1 MDDKFSPI
9 RELTRREMNVERN
22 RGGSKPAPFPRLIVS
37 CNGLYCSPEKE
48 TEGGRSGGWR
58 QSATGNLK
66 SCANTRVTGE
76 GMVEREDAGGRRE
89 APPPELESC
98 RGWKKVVRSRNY
110 VVASNPHPNDSWMIK
125 GGRCARYRFISI
137 VGRISFLAK
146 FLIRFVPPSTD
157 GNSSSDTSS
166 KWIQIVSDGFV
177 ANRGGGLF
185 TE

>member
-1 MDDKFSPI
+1 MKAIRDRKFKKL
-9 RELTRREMNVERN
+9 RKYA
-22 RGGSKPAPFPRLIVS
+22 GHG
-37 CNGLYCSPEKE
+37 
-48 TEGGRSGGWR
+48 
-58 QSATGNLK
+58 
-66 SCANTRVTGE
+66 GE

-89 APPPELESC
+89 APPPPELESC

-177 ANRGGGLF
+177 ENRGGGLF